1 MLYLDFEAQGRGST
15 FTLCHGH
22 LKKAILLHKM
32 ARVQFNLNTTVYPW
46 NIPMMMYFS
55 HEVQILTPS
64 TVSQEII
71 GMKTHSGLI
80 FGSPDKISVSK

>member
-32 ARVQFNLNTTVYPW
+32 ARVRFDLNTAVHNYFDKHVCLSVRSSGFRLSQTVE
-46 NIPMMMYFS
+46 S
-55 HEVQILTPS
+55 
-64 TVSQEII
+64 
-71 GMKTHSGLI
+71 K
-80 FGSPDKISVSK
+80 SVTK